1 MRLMKVWSRAVVA
14 TLVGAFAA
22 AIAVPVQA
30 QADAQ
35 PLPHNPQCTLQ
46 SFLHRDDNVADDVL
60 QQLAPGGVLKVGI
73 NFGNPNNASLG
84 ASGFHGMAVDLSCIL
99 ARRLGVE
106 VQFIGYPGT
115 AAFNQGFA
123 NGEWTIGF
131 AHDPS
136 LGPTTFAYAHP
147 HIGVEN
153 TYLVPSGS
161 SIHTVAEADKPGI
174 RISVARGNSPDSF
187 LTAHLRNAMLVRFDT
202 VPQALAALK
211 GGQVDAF
218 AGSRSAEVAFLPQ
231 LPGGSILSD
240 DIFIAFLAQV
250 MSLGAPDALEY
261 VDKFVERG
269 KKSFLIQL
277 AICRS
282 GLVGV
287 QVPAPVPVRD
297 DD

>member
-1 MRLMKVWSRAVVA
+1 MKERWIFEGLRIVVLA
-14 TLVGAFAA
+14 LPALF
-22 AIAVPVQA
+22 AVPRAAA

-35 PLPHNPQCTLQ
+35 PLPQNPQCTLQ
-46 SFLHRDDNVADDVL
+46 SFLHRDDNVDDAVL
-60 QQLAPGGVLKVGI
+60 QQLAPSGVLQVGV
-73 NFGNPNNASLG
+73 NYGNPNNASLDS
-84 ASGFHGMAVDLSCIL
+84 SGRLHGVAIDLACIL

-106 VQFIGYPGT
+106 VEFIGYPGI
-115 AAFNQGFA
+115 AKFNQGFA

-147 HIGVEN
+147 HIAVEN
-153 TYLVPSGS
+153 TYLVPAGS
-161 SIHTVAEADKPGI
+161 PIHTVADADQPGI
-174 RISVARGNSPDSF
+174 SISVARGNSPDIF
-187 LTAHLRNAMLVRFDT
+187 LTAHLQNATLVRFAT

-211 GGQVDAF
+211 AGQVDAF
-218 AGSRSAEVAFLPQ
+218 AGSRSAEVASLPQ

-277 AICRS
+277 AICRA

-287 QVPAPVPVRD
+287 QVPAPVRVRD